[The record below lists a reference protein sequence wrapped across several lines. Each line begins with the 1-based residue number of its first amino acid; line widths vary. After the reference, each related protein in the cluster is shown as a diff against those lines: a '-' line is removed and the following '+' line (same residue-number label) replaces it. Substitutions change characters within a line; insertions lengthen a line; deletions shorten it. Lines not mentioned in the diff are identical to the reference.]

1 VAEYRLLIKPSA
13 AKEIE
18 AVGQKKD
25 RQRIVNRIRALASE
39 PRPAG
44 SEKLAGAEE
53 RYRVRQGQFRIVYAI
68 DDASRTVEVVK
79 VGHRREVYRGA
90 T

>member
-1 VAEYRLLIKPSA
+1 MAGYRLLIKPSA

-18 AVGQKKD
+18 TLGQKKD
-25 RQRIVNRIRALASE
+25 RQRIVNRIAALASE
-39 PRPAG
+39 PRPSG
-44 SEKLAGAEE
+44 CEKLAGAEG
-53 RYRVRQGQFRIVYAI
+53 RYRIRQGQFRIVYAV
-68 DDASRTVEVVK
+68 DDAVRRVEVVK